1 MTSRKQDKKQNKKQ
15 DTEQDTEQD
24 TNNDNLFEDLTD
36 AILASMLT
44 DADLIKFIDSNHAY
58 TWDEETLLWK
68 QMNSNQQINTMV
80 CEILKPIIEAR
91 REALMKQ
98 MTEVKFG
105 EDAKLTRIQN
115 ALKQCK
121 SLGSASKIKNVISM
135 AGRSVVSDDFFNQKS
150 LTKSILP
157 VRNGYCL
164 DLITLEKRKRKKR
177 DYFTF
182 EYDADLTEKTKD
194 AEGFLREF
202 CPKKD
207 KDTYTYLT
215 EVLGYCLTPWNFMK
229 SFFVFYGESGDNGK
243 SVLLNIMEKLMGSHL
258 YTSVDKKMFCQIK
271 NNGGATPELCQ
282 CIGKFLGTFGE
293 TTSDLLDETT
303 IKMITGDDTITVRQL

>member
-1 MTSRKQDKKQNKKQ
+1 MTSRKQDKKQ
-15 DTEQDTEQD
+15 D
-24 TNNDNLFEDLTD
+24 TNNVNLYEDLTD

-121 SLGSASKIKNVISM
+121 SLGSASKIKM
-135 AGRSVVSDDFFNQKS
+135 
-150 LTKSILP
+150 
-157 VRNGYCL
+157 
-164 DLITLEKRKRKKR
+164 
-177 DYFTF
+177 
-182 EYDADLTEKTKD
+182 
-194 AEGFLREF
+194 
-202 CPKKD
+202 
-207 KDTYTYLT
+207 
-215 EVLGYCLTPWNFMK
+215 
-229 SFFVFYGESGDNGK
+229 
-243 SVLLNIMEKLMGSHL
+243 
-258 YTSVDKKMFCQIK
+258 
-271 NNGGATPELCQ
+271 
-282 CIGKFLGTFGE
+282 
-293 TTSDLLDETT
+293 
-303 IKMITGDDTITVRQL
+303 